1 MSPWGGKPPCLGAAS
16 GGLAR
21 AVLLGVSDAWAV
33 ERNRELRGTRMKRYL
48 QSLPATQA
56 PAGLVALVLV
66 ATALC
71 GCRGGQYGGTLI
83 IESAPEAG
91 AIVVINGEPRG
102 QTPLTIEGLP
112 QGRILIQV
120 TKEGYRD
127 AMTNAVVPERGREQR
142 VVIDMHPRT
151 GWLTIDSQPERARVV
166 LGDGTELGMT
176 PILRRSV
183 PSGEISYTV
192 ELENYEPFSG
202 TITIHEDLLAS
213 VSHKLEPKPARL
225 EVTSIP
231 ERAQIIVNKKLQ
243 DAVTPSTL
251 SLRPGTYVV
260 GLKVKGFVEAE
271 KSIELGP
278 NEQQT
283 MHFELNVGEAP
294 TGMVLVAGGEFICGV
309 NNAAP
314 DERPQRKVHLDAFF
328 IDKYEV
334 TNEQYQAVVPAHTF
348 PEGQE
353 NYPVTGMTFQLATA
367 YASAIGK
374 RLPTELE
381 WEKAARGTDGRAY
394 PWGNEFDRKN
404 CNSQSAAALELREVG
419 QYPGGN
425 SPYGCADMAGNAM
438 EWTSSWYEA
447 YPGNPDVT
455 KDYGQIYKVLRG
467 GSYTSEPFDVRCAR
481 RHFERMD
488 VARKDYGFRCVMD
501 MEAWDAQNRR

>member
-1 MSPWGGKPPCLGAAS
+1 MRSCSQGVFRRAAAIGRPCLLGDIGKCAAPCVGRVTADEHRAIVDDFLS
-16 GGLAR
+16 FMGGQTAGFTKR
-21 AVLLGVSDAWAV
+21 IEKRMREASDAQ
-33 ERNRELRGTRMKRYL
+33 EY
-48 QSLPATQA
+48 
-56 PAGLVALVLV
+56 ALAAQPRDDLG
-66 ATALC
+66 AL
-71 GCRGGQYGGTLI
+71 
-83 IESAPEAG
+83 
-91 AIVVINGEPRG
+91 
-102 QTPLTIEGLP
+102 
-112 QGRILIQV
+112 
-120 TKEGYRD
+120 
-127 AMTNAVVPERGREQR
+127 QR
-142 VVIDMHPRT
+142 VLEKQT
-151 GWLTIDSQPERARVV
+151 VV

-353 NYPVTGMTFQLATA
+353 NYPVTGVTFQLATA

-381 WEKAARGTDGRAY
+381 WEKAARGTVSGSFRRPDRAGPRMGLLAQGASRRREQWAHPAHAPERFGSFNGTGTPCFGAVDLSGLVALTRGRGWWLPSLGAH
-394 PWGNEFDRKN
+394 GH
-404 CNSQSAAALELREVG
+404 AREHR
-419 QYPGGN
+419 
-425 SPYGCADMAGNAM
+425 S
-438 EWTSSWYEA
+438 
-447 YPGNPDVT
+447 
-455 KDYGQIYKVLRG
+455 
-467 GSYTSEPFDVRCAR
+467 
-481 RHFERMD
+481 
-488 VARKDYGFRCVMD
+488 
-501 MEAWDAQNRR
+501 